1 MKNKEAEIMNYLENN
16 VFNPILNSQNSSD
29 SLKRGV
35 RLTII
40 RLKDRDAEGMLH
52 YYWAAVIGTDK
63 STKFAKQ
70 MKSEGFT
77 RFEEVMEDFR
87 EMFND
92 KWLKTK

>member
-1 MKNKEAEIMNYLENN
+1 MKNKEAEIMNYLEKN
-16 VFNPILNSQNSSD
+16 VFNPILNSPNSSD

-40 RLKDRDAEGMLH
+40 RLKDKDAKGMLH
-52 YYWAAVIGTDK
+52 YYWSAVIGTDR

-77 RFEEVMEDFR
+77 RFEEILEDFR
-87 EMFND
+87 EKFND
-92 KWLKTK
+92 KWLRTK